1 MRTCPICDLA
11 FSKPYNL
18 RRHMATIHPSAAPL
32 PLDRQRRFGS
42 RCQTKYTYQMSGKG
56 YKRSEEDD
64 MDQSSDDEESNIVP
78 RGYINSP
85 NGRRSRDIFDDSDSN
100 IKSSDDD
107 ADDSDTD
114 TESNPDSHNSCKY
127 AAFQQFYDE
136 TERVGDEEEMTIDER
151 RNHFRDKILRVTLT
165 YFDLKKDPTFKKVME
180 TVMDFK
186 SGAGGYDMD
195 EALELGFE
203 QRRYLLD
210 RVYDYLEEQ
219 AEGSEDEESDIEDTD
234 SNEDEKE
241 NVSYRVAKEFPS
253 VYS

>member
-1 MRTCPICDLA
+1 
-11 FSKPYNL
+11 
-18 RRHMATIHPSAAPL
+18 
-32 PLDRQRRFGS
+32 
-42 RCQTKYTYQMSGKG
+42 
-56 YKRSEEDD
+56 
-64 MDQSSDDEESNIVP
+64 
-78 RGYINSP
+78 
-85 NGRRSRDIFDDSDSN
+85 
-100 IKSSDDD
+100 
-107 ADDSDTD
+107 
-114 TESNPDSHNSCKY
+114 
-127 AAFQQFYDE
+127 
-136 TERVGDEEEMTIDER
+136 
-151 RNHFRDKILRVTLT
+151 
-165 YFDLKKDPTFKKVME
+165 ME